1 MRAAVP
7 EFDPR
12 AAAAAKAQA
21 ALLAAAEEHLGKL
34 LVELQAAMP
43 SLAACGF
50 KASFAKRHAAI
61 MVAMTQSG
69 AALRAQGDAASVAVS
84 AVAPALGFDVQ
95 KLRSLLTSPREAWAQ
110 IGGQS

>member
-1 MRAAVP
+1 MLVRAAVP

-34 LVELQAAMP
+34 LAELQAAMP

-50 KASFAKRHAAI
+50 KILKAGLYL
-61 MVAMTQSG
+61 MMTP
-69 AALRAQGDAASVAVS
+69 ADVKADVESVKQFYQMEES
-84 AVAPALGFDVQ
+84 
-95 KLRSLLTSPREAWAQ
+95 
-110 IGGQS
+110 